1 MTSAQSSK
9 AKPAEIIKRLF
20 LLGCLGAFAGSFLA
34 GLIPLYLSQP
44 TTEDIEAPSDG
55 SGSEAQAQVEL
66 RQRERG
72 YEIVL
77 EQESDNQIAL
87 EGLAQ
92 TRLELG
98 DPNGAIAPLEM
109 LVKLYPD
116 REDYQEQLAMAE
128 QQASVETPQP

>member
-9 AKPAEIIKRLF
+9 AKPSEIIKRLF

-34 GLIPLYLSQP
+34 GLIPLYFSQP
-44 TTEDIEAPSDG
+44 ATEAIEVPSDG
-55 SGSEAQAQVEL
+55 LDTEANVEL

-77 EQESDNQIAL
+77 EQEPDNQIAL

-92 TRLELG
+92 TRLDLG

-116 REDYQEQLAMAE
+116 REDYQEQLDMAE